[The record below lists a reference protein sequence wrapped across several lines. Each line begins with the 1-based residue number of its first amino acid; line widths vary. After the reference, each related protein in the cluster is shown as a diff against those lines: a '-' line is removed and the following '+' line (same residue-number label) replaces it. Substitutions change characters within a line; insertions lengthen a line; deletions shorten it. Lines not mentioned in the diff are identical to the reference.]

1 MTDAVSEHL
10 VPKTDQQIPEFLDYL
25 GIPGLADIHVH
36 FLPEPMLQKVWAY
49 FDQAEQSYGRPWP
62 ITYRMD
68 EESRIKRLREI
79 GVAAIPALSYA
90 HKAGMA
96 RWLNEWAQ
104 DFSTRVSGALHC
116 ATFYPEPGVGN
127 YVQEAIDAGAQVFK
141 LHIQVGGFA
150 PNDVQLDEA
159 WRALEREQIPVV
171 IHAGS
176 APLDGSFTGP
186 QHVRRLLEKFPEL
199 VLVIA
204 HMGMPEYHE
213 FADLAGEFVGVHLD
227 TTMVGTDFTNGFA
240 PMPDSYINR
249 LAALQDKIILG
260 SDYPNIPYAYA
271 HQIEALARLGLG
283 RTWLRAVLW
292 ENGARLLGL
301 SLEAASSTDS

>member
-1 MTDAVSEHL
+1 MSDVVSEHL
-10 VPKTDQQIPEFLDYL
+10 VPKTDQQIPEFLEHL

-49 FDQAEQSYGRPWP
+49 FDRAEQSYGRPWP
-62 ITYRMD
+62 IKYRMD
-68 EESRIKRLREI
+68 EESRIRRLREI
-79 GVAAIPALSYA
+79 GLAAIPALSYA

-96 RWLNEWAQ
+96 MWLNKWAQ

-116 ATFYPEPGVGN
+116 ATFYPEPGAGT
-127 YVQEAIDAGAQVFK
+127 YVQDAIDAGAQLFK

-150 PNDVQLDEA
+150 PDDAQLDEA
-159 WRALEREQIPVV
+159 WKALEQAQIPVV

-186 QHVRRLLEKFPEL
+186 QHVRQLMENFPKL

-213 FADLAGEFVGVHLD
+213 FADLAEEYSGVHLD
-227 TTMVGTDFTNGFA
+227 TTMVGTDFTNEFA

-249 LAALQDKIILG
+249 LPALQDKIILG

-283 RTWLRAVLW
+283 RAWLRAVLW
-292 ENGARLLGL
+292 GNGSKLLGL
-301 SLEAASSTDS
+301 SGEADS